1 MSELAQPIAVLLAV
15 AAAAGYLTYRV
26 LLRRRGQCGDC
37 GRCERASASD
47 GAPAVGSCKEARGLR
62 SPGLRVIQR

>member
-26 LLRRRGQCGDC
+26 ILRRRGGCGDC
-37 GRCERASASD
+37 GRCERASGGPSAT
-47 GAPAVGSCKEARGLR
+47 GACSKSEKGLR